1 MTGPLPSARLPF
13 HGVPVG
19 SDLGR
24 GPMGLQGDWVHQPAV
39 RVRDRARSRR
49 GGQPEPQPGGPKQA
63 ATTTGAQAATA
74 ILEKRGWSEWW
85 RWPAEALNRG
95 CAHVHTCR
103 VVSAPTLGRC
113 PSRACDSTPSAASL
127 ASSFRGNGSMDND
140 LLQPETSRQGLQ
152 GVRND
157 FVRESQAGFG
167 SKAALLK
174 FMRRLVPEIARPQS
188 IA

>member
-1 MTGPLPSARLPF
+1 MIVGCGSAHSRRAPASAFKDTSPARGALGCLLAVYVGRAAHDRTLMTGPLPSARLPF

-39 RVRDRARSRR
+39 RVRGRARSQR
-49 GGQPEPQPGGPKQA
+49 GGQPDPQPGGPTQA

-113 PSRACDSTPSAASL
+113 PSRACDSTL
-127 ASSFRGNGSMDND
+127 ART
-140 LLQPETSRQGLQ
+140 PTSGYAGQW
-152 GVRND
+152 GVC
-157 FVRESQAGFG
+157 
-167 SKAALLK
+167 
-174 FMRRLVPEIARPQS
+174 
-188 IA
+188 